1 MFSHNANLEGFHID
15 HLSCALLDHINER
28 EWEITNWIFMTE
40 YMYILEEFH
49 PRLDNEAI
57 VPHLVLCARKKK
69 RVFFA
74 HYTSSV
80 HQRLKVSRCF
90 KYFFLQQSELD
101 KHASQSLPGNPQ
113 KDNATAKVLMKSK
126 PLMWSVKLRM
136 IWRILPFKWRWYNES
151 TLNRKQLKGQIGLIN
166 LKVIPL
172 PQMVCNIQIII
183 IKNLEQICSL
193 FGLS

>member
-1 MFSHNANLEGFHID
+1 MLQILFS
-15 HLSCALLDHINER
+15 SS
-28 EWEITNWIFMTE
+28 
-40 YMYILEEFH
+40 
-49 PRLDNEAI
+49 
-57 VPHLVLCARKKK
+57 
-69 RVFFA
+69 FFW
-74 HYTSSV
+74 
-80 HQRLKVSRCF
+80 
-90 KYFFLQQSELD
+90 QSELD
-101 KHASQSLPGNPQ
+101 KHASQSLPGNPEKKKKK

-136 IWRILPFKWRWYNES
+136 IWRIPPFKWRWYNES

>member
-1 MFSHNANLEGFHID
+1 
-15 HLSCALLDHINER
+15 
-28 EWEITNWIFMTE
+28 
-40 YMYILEEFH
+40 
-49 PRLDNEAI
+49 
-57 VPHLVLCARKKK
+57 
-69 RVFFA
+69 
-74 HYTSSV
+74 
-80 HQRLKVSRCF
+80 
-90 KYFFLQQSELD
+90 
-101 KHASQSLPGNPQ
+101 
-113 KDNATAKVLMKSK
+113 MKSK

-183 IKNLEQICSL
+183 IKNVEQICSL

>member
-1 MFSHNANLEGFHID
+1 MPLSH
-15 HLSCALLDHINER
+15 C
-28 EWEITNWIFMTE
+28 
-40 YMYILEEFH
+40 
-49 PRLDNEAI
+49 
-57 VPHLVLCARKKK
+57 LVIQKKK
-69 RVFFA
+69 
-74 HYTSSV
+74 
-80 HQRLKVSRCF
+80 K
-90 KYFFLQQSELD
+90 K
-101 KHASQSLPGNPQ
+101 K

-136 IWRILPFKWRWYNES
+136 IWRIPPFKWRWYNES

>member
-1 MFSHNANLEGFHID
+1 ML
-15 HLSCALLDHINER
+15 
-28 EWEITNWIFMTE
+28 
-40 YMYILEEFH
+40 
-49 PRLDNEAI
+49 PPLDNETI
-57 VPHLVLCARKKK
+57 VPNLVLSLPQKKK
-69 RVFFA
+69 KKCCSLPTRARRIRVLRFCGAWNTFFF
-74 HYTSSV
+74 
-80 HQRLKVSRCF
+80 QLLLLLLF
-90 KYFFLQQSELD
+90 WQSQPY
-101 KHASQSLPGNPQ
+101 KHASQSSDGNPE
-113 KDNATAKVLMKSK
+113 KKKNATAKVLMKSK

-136 IWRILPFKWRWYNES
+136 IWRILPFKRRWYNES

>member
-1 MFSHNANLEGFHID
+1 MSQGFEMFQ
-15 HLSCALLDHINER
+15 
-28 EWEITNWIFMTE
+28 
-40 YMYILEEFH
+40 IL
-49 PRLDNEAI
+49 
-57 VPHLVLCARKKK
+57 
-69 RVFFA
+69 FF
-74 HYTSSV
+74 SPL
-80 HQRLKVSRCF
+80 RFL
-90 KYFFLQQSELD
+90 FFLLQSELD
-101 KHASQSLPGNPQ
+101 KHASLSLPANPEK

-136 IWRILPFKWRWYNES
+136 IWRILPFKRRWYNES